1 MTNPDDTLKT
11 KYAERRSYRQFSPH
25 PIPFARLS
33 KLLGCLHRIK
43 LDEKPK
49 YLYGSAGGLYP
60 VQTYLYIKPGRV
72 EGVDTGIYYYHPVNH
87 GLVLLSPRVDRPAPR
102 KPRPEGRGQGEL
114 YKNGNLPYRE
124 APPGRAGRLHFD
136 RGVYDP
142 IINGPIFDEAAFG
155 VFLIAQLSAI
165 SPMYGERSMHYATI
179 EAGLM
184 TQLLETSAPACG
196 IGLCQIG
203 NLDFKRIQD
212 LFELDQSHVLVHSLL
227 GGLIDIHKNTHWSPL
242 KEAHGHEPAAAGE
255 REEGEI

>member
-25 PIPFARLS
+25 PISFARLS
-33 KLLGCLHRIK
+33 EFLGCLHQIK
-43 LDEKPK
+43 LDGKPK

-72 EGVDTGIYYYHPVNH
+72 EGLAAGIYYYHPLDH
-87 GLVLLSPRVDRPAPR
+87 GLVLLSPRVD
-102 KPRPEGRGQGEL
+102 
-114 YKNGNLPYRE
+114 
-124 APPGRAGRLHFD
+124 FD

-165 SPMYGERSMHYATI
+165 SPMYGARSVHYATI

-184 TQLLETSAPACG
+184 SQLLETSAPACG

-227 GGLIDIHKNTHWSPL
+227 GGLIDIQTSEHWLSMYTP
-242 KEAHGHEPAAAGE
+242 
-255 REEGEI
+255 I